1 MPRLAMVFLIGAF
14 AVGGGLAAIAA
25 APAKQPAAAHKASA
39 PTPARKHLVKRPA
52 KAPPAHKAPLIEAKA
67 IFGAMSTPAPLR
79 ARAIG
84 FYSRGCLA
92 GAKPLPIDGPTWQAM
107 RLSRNRNW
115 GHPELIAVVERLS
128 KDGKAKDGWPGLL
141 VGDISQPRGG
151 PMLTGHASHQVGLDA
166 DVWLT
171 PMPDRRLS
179 HKERENLSATS
190 MLGADKV
197 HVDPKV
203 WTPAHANIILRAAS
217 YASVERVLVHPG
229 IKKALCAHPGANPHA
244 LAKIRPYWGH
254 HYHMHIR
261 IGCPKGSGHCKPQP
275 PVGADTGCGKEVD
288 TWIALL
294 QRPKPPPQP
303 KAKVKPA
310 PPRPGLTLA
319 QLPRECRDVVEAGAP
334 ATTAEAE
341 ARAKIATA
349 AAPGKVAAPP
359 VPASAQK

>member
-1 MPRLAMVFLIGAF
+1 MPRIAKGILI
-14 AVGGGLAAIAA
+14 GGLAIGAGFAA
-25 APAKQPAAAHKASA
+25 VSSAPAKQPAPAKSA
-39 PTPARKHLVKRPA
+39 PA
-52 KAPPAHKAPLIEAKA
+52 KAPPKKTLVKRPVKPPVAPERPVIEAKA
-67 IFGAMSTPAPLR
+67 IFGAMSTPAPLT

-92 GAKPLPIDGPTWQAM
+92 GAKPLPIDGPAWQAM

-115 GHPELIAVVERLS
+115 GHPVLISLVERLAE
-128 KDGKAKDGWPGLL
+128 DGKTHDGWPGLL

-179 HKERENLSATS
+179 HKERENLSAIS

-197 HVDPKV
+197 HVDPKI
-203 WTPAHANIILRAAS
+203 WTPAHAKIILRAAS
-217 YASVERVLVHPG
+217 YDAVERVLVHPG
-229 IKKALCAHPGANPHA
+229 IKKALCAHPGADPKA

-261 IGCPKGSGHCKPQP
+261 IGCPKGSAHCKPQP
-275 PVGADTGCGKEVD
+275 PVGTDTGCGKEVD

-294 QRPKPPPQP
+294 QRPKPPPDP
-303 KAKVKPA
+303 KAKPP

-319 QLPRECRDVVEAGAP
+319 QLPKECRDVVEAGAP
-334 ATTAEAE
+334 ATIAEVL
-341 ARAKIATA
+341 ARAKIST
-349 AAPGKVAAPP
+349 VAAPTKP
-359 VPASAQK
+359 DPASTPAKK